1 VTLTGAAQP
10 SVLNINAYGESW
22 NWVNRTTPA
31 ADVDGKSLHEFL
43 TWVCR
48 EMGLEMQFE
57 GQAETVARSAI
68 LKGRI
73 DTAPA
78 EALRLR
84 LATAALDWRIEEG
97 VIYITDGS

>member
-1 VTLTGAAQP
+1 
-10 SVLNINAYGESW
+10 
-22 NWVNRTTPA
+22 
-31 ADVDGKSLHEFL
+31 
-43 TWVCR
+43 
-48 EMGLEMQFE
+48 MGLEMQFE